1 MIQPIDVISLREIDP
16 AIYQHVPVKTA
27 ECDTDGLKKHFLA
40 IFDTYHDAKAF
51 TVKSRKGEYHL
62 RMTREGLFYTEH
74 DADYTKKTTYMFKN
88 NSIVMNGQEQDAFF
102 LKNFMSRLRH
112 ISEDVTSKK
121 ATLYEEDFK

>member
-16 AIYQHVPVKTA
+16 AIDQHVPVKTA

-74 DADYTKKTTYMFKN
+74 DRDYTKHISYIFEN
-88 NSIVMNGQEQDAFF
+88 NRIVMDDHEQDSFF
-102 LKNFMSRLRH
+102 LRNFLSRLRH
-112 ISEDVTSKK
+112 ISEDVESKK
-121 ATLYEEDFK
+121 ATIHEEDFQ